1 MVAWRQA
8 LALAIDDEELAQLT
22 TIARSRTA
30 LRVARA
36 GAHSP
41 RLSG

>member
-1 MVAWRQA
+1 MAAWRQA
-8 LALAIDDEELAQLT
+8 LALVIDDEELAQLT
-22 TIARSRTA
+22 ALAHGACESR
-30 LRVARA
+30 RA